1 MCFGFIPAFIG
12 SKNINDVVF
21 IAIDFEYLEN
31 VKQDPSQNLDTQV
44 GVAILDTQNFVSSP
58 RNAICTFNF
67 VIGSPSYCAKNTRKF
82 LFGKTVTIHR
92 KDISQK
98 LEALISRTR
107 NNILVGQDFINDL
120 RILQFLQFNLYS
132 SIVGILDLQKVAA
145 EIMPGVPLKLYNILE
160 ELSCPYGGLHN
171 AGNDAYFTLRALLLL
186 AIKSYPSSI
195 AANNDHQS
203 KLTALEAVTQV
214 PIPARRNR
222 HDKNREKKLKRMQKS
237 KKYQA
242 RLRDIETVERIRA
255 ERVERKIEKENDL
268 KFGSWLS
275 TTTPNKAAEIEDG
288 VQLFVGLERLVNK
301 LARFK
306 WLVIV
311 LMEEDAFCGPSTD
324 KNTEARVVSQSTVA
338 KAENTII
345 KNNRRKELRFKALHL
360 LLIAFFLWL
369 LSECQSP
376 PFDINRQNPG
386 SADAGCW
393 FPKTFDKAVI
403 LIIDAL
409 RYDFT
414 IPVNSEVH
422 HFHNALKV
430 LHDTAQQYPENA
442 FLLPFIADPPTTTLL
457 RLKGLTTGT
466 LPTFIDAGSNFAGTA
481 IEEDN
486 LVAQLRSVGKMLVH
500 LGDDTWHQLFPDYF
514 EPNLTHAY
522 DSFNVWDL
530 HTVDNGVT
538 GHLLPLLEPQNAGK
552 WDVIF
557 GHFLGVDHAGH
568 RYGPDHQATNEKLK
582 QMDNVIRQVMTS
594 LDDET
599 LLVVMG
605 DHGMDTKGDHGGESD
620 DEVESALWMYSK
632 KPVFGHGHNGIMEP
646 PSTARDR
653 PVGQIDLVPT
663 LALLLGMPIPFNSL
677 GSPIAEAFITPK
689 QPDWQRLASVNA
701 LAAAQI
707 QRYQREYSKARGL
720 DNNVFADSLERW
732 EVAQDLWRSALQL
745 KKESRS
751 YKSVYTTFSDYQRET
766 LQICRSLW
774 ARFDIL
780 SMIYG
785 IILQT
790 GSLLVI
796 LIYAR
801 ASTPY
806 RVEDVPVLLRHILI
820 TTPFCVILALGLG
833 VAFPSIGMLNSG
845 LLGFAAGGLLGFAS
859 ALRKVPYGYSIPLPN
874 SFWGWISIVFTL
886 LQAIGFASN
895 SYTIWEDEILMFLL
909 STFACLVISATIRQS
924 SSTDRVLGL
933 IQASIFFVL
942 TRVASLSRLCR
953 EEQMPYCKS
962 TYYSSATS
970 STSASWQLLIPFAS
984 SMVLPSLIKSY
995 FRGTRSYEGSAVIW
1009 IGVVLRLGLLACGVF
1024 WSLDAAD
1031 DNDWLSVNKDILRT
1045 LKTTIA
1051 QLILGTAFVAG
1062 TTYYVLAKPC
1072 ISIEVLPTTDES
1084 DAGNITP
1091 YKPKSVTVFGY
1102 SNMHGSR
1109 YFLIVGNWL
1118 LAIVLLQKPMGG
1130 GTIVIL
1136 ALQLFALLEVI
1147 DSNDLSQSAIGPVVL
1162 ALLGSFYFFK
1172 TGHQATLASIQWESA
1187 FIPLKAIHYPWSP
1200 MLVFLNTYGAQIF
1213 TTIAVPLLVLW
1224 KKPPQKKG
1232 LLGDVAM
1239 AMATYILY
1247 FAVINLA
1254 TTMWAGWLRRHLMLY
1269 RIFSPRY
1276 LTGMAMLLVVDIVGI
1291 VVALGSV
1298 RWNFL
1303 SVSEVF
1309 GWA

>member
-1 MCFGFIPAFIG
+1 
-12 SKNINDVVF
+12 
-21 IAIDFEYLEN
+21 
-31 VKQDPSQNLDTQV
+31 
-44 GVAILDTQNFVSSP
+44 
-58 RNAICTFNF
+58 
-67 VIGSPSYCAKNTRKF
+67 
-82 LFGKTVTIHR
+82 
-92 KDISQK
+92 
-98 LEALISRTR
+98 
-107 NNILVGQDFINDL
+107 
-120 RILQFLQFNLYS
+120 
-132 SIVGILDLQKVAA
+132 
-145 EIMPGVPLKLYNILE
+145 
-160 ELSCPYGGLHN
+160 
-171 AGNDAYFTLRALLLL
+171 
-186 AIKSYPSSI
+186 
-195 AANNDHQS
+195 
-203 KLTALEAVTQV
+203 
-214 PIPARRNR
+214 
-222 HDKNREKKLKRMQKS
+222 
-237 KKYQA
+237 
-242 RLRDIETVERIRA
+242 
-255 ERVERKIEKENDL
+255 
-268 KFGSWLS
+268 
-275 TTTPNKAAEIEDG
+275 
-288 VQLFVGLERLVNK
+288 
-301 LARFK
+301 
-306 WLVIV
+306 
-311 LMEEDAFCGPSTD
+311 MEEDVFCDPSTH
-324 KNTEARVVSQSTVA
+324 KKTEAHVISQSKVA
-338 KAENTII
+338 KTENAIV
-345 KNNRRKELRFKALHL
+345 KNNRRKELQFKALHL
-360 LLIAFFLWL
+360 LLITFFLWL
-369 LSECQSP
+369 FCLHSLGNFFFIKGFLLTRLVLEHKSECQSP
-376 PFDINRQNPG
+376 PFDIKRHNLG
-386 SADAGCW
+386 SVDAGCW
-393 FPKTFDKAVI
+393 FPKTFDKAVV

-414 IPVNSEVH
+414 IPVNNEVH
-422 HFHNALKV
+422 YFHNALKV
-430 LHDTAQQYPENA
+430 LHDTARQYPENA

-466 LPTFIDAGSNFAGTA
+466 LPTFIEAGSNFAGTA

-486 LVAQLRSVGKMLVH
+486 LVAQLRGAGKILVH

-514 EPNLTHAY
+514 QPNLTHAY

-538 GHLLPLLEPQNAGK
+538 EHLLPLLEPRNAGK

-568 RYGPDHQATNEKLK
+568 RYGPDHPATNEKLK
-582 QMDNVIRQVMTS
+582 QMDNIIRRVMTS

-632 KPVFGHGHNGIMEP
+632 KPVFGHGHNGILEP
-646 PSTARDR
+646 PLTARDR
-653 PVGQIDLVPT
+653 PIGQIDLVPT
-663 LALLLGMPIPFNSL
+663 LALLLGIPIPFNNL
-677 GSPIAEAFITPK
+677 GSPITEAFVTPK

-707 QRYQREYSKARGL
+707 QRYQREYSKAGGL
-720 DNNVFADSLERW
+720 DNNVFANALERW
-732 EVAQDLWRSALQL
+732 EVAQDLWRSTPQP
-745 KKESRS
+745 KNKSHS
-751 YKSVYTTFSDYQRET
+751 YKSAYATFSDYQRET

-774 ARFDIL
+774 ARFDVV

-785 IILQT
+785 ITLQT

-796 LIYAR
+796 VVYAR

-806 RVEDVPVLLRHILI
+806 RAEDVPVLLRHILI

-833 VAFPSIGMLNSG
+833 MTFSRIGMLNLS
-845 LLGFAAGGLLGFAS
+845 LLGFAAGGLLGFVS
-859 ALRKVPYGYSIPLPN
+859 ALRKLPYGYSISMPR
-874 SFWGWISIVFTL
+874 SCWGWISIVFTL

-909 STFACLVISATIRQS
+909 STFACLAISATIRQS

-933 IQASIFFVL
+933 IQATIFFVL

-962 TYYSSATS
+962 TYYASATS
-970 STSASWQLLIPFAS
+970 STSASWQLLIPFTS

-1031 DNDWLSVNKDILRT
+1031 DNDWLSINKDILRT
-1045 LKTTIA
+1045 LRTTIA
-1051 QLILGTAFVAG
+1051 QLILGTALIAG
-1062 TTYYVLAKPC
+1062 TTYYILAKPC
-1072 ISIEVLPTTDES
+1072 ISIEVPPTTNES
-1084 DAGNITP
+1084 DASNVTP
-1091 YKPKSVTVFGY
+1091 FKPKSVTVFGY

-1130 GTIVIL
+1130 GVIVIL
-1136 ALQLFALLEVI
+1136 ALQIFALLEII
-1147 DSNDLSQSAIGPVVL
+1147 DSNDLSQSAVGPIVL

-1200 MLVFLNTYGAQIF
+1200 ILVFLNTYGAQIL

-1269 RIFSPRY
+1269 RIFSPRF
-1276 LTGMAMLLVVDIVGI
+1276 LTGMAVLLVVDIVGI